1 MATSHLGSGSSESST
16 AKSASTSVDL
26 LENPTL
32 INELA
37 VRVAKHLSN
46 KQSGTGSAT
55 SFPPL
60 IPNWKYYERAQPSVV
75 TTDIP
80 NTTPP
85 SHFSNPLFQNDMN
98 DAFDENALLKKVP
111 KLFKKKASLLLK
123 AFDERANEITW
134 DASGNI
140 YLDEQVLPN
149 ANIFQLFPYL
159 FRKKSPKHLQGI
171 SDLIQKLNAMGLSHL
186 INCNVEKFKVP
197 SKPSSGEGESTM
209 NWWYLGP

>member
-1 MATSHLGSGSSESST
+1 MAQSGSSSS
-16 AKSASTSVDL
+16 KDL
-26 LENPTL
+26 LDNPTL
-32 INELA
+32 ISELA
-37 VRVAKHLSN
+37 VRVAKHLSSAS
-46 KQSGTGSAT
+46 KQSGSGSAT
-55 SFPPL
+55 AFPPL

-75 TTDIP
+75 ATEVP

-85 SHFSNPLFQNDMN
+85 THFSNPLFENDLN
-98 DAFDENALLKKVP
+98 DSFDENGLLKKVP

-140 YLDEQVLPN
+140 YIDEQVLPN

-159 FRKKSPKHLQGI
+159 FRKKCPKNLPGI
-171 SDLIQKLNAMGLSHL
+171 LDFVQKLNAMDLSHL
-186 INCNVEKFKVP
+186 INCNVEKLKVP
-197 SKPSSGEGESTM
+197 SKASSGDGETQI

>member
-171 SDLIQKLNAMGLSHL
+171 SDLVQKLNTMGLSHL